1 MGRHPL
7 WGFRLRMAQRHLASR
22 LAVASTPGAGAVHV
36 GDGAVH
42 LSRGESAQALRNLS
56 PHRLRGLPG
65 RRAVPGG
72 AARRRGRSRSDRAGR
87 RRLHAPRTSRGHP
100 AGRGQPPVLCL
111 CRATATPVE
120 IWLPAAYRLRHHLG
134 RRCQRSAVL
143 RPDLP
148 RLRSH
153 HARPLPAPDA
163 GRAMSADVRNIGEID
178 RVVHEPGR
186 LMIVALL
193 FAVKQ
198 ADFLYL
204 QHETALNKGTLSSHL
219 SRLEEAGYVS
229 IEKTFQGKM
238 PRTLL
243 QLTAAGRTAF
253 EKYRR
258 ALKRVL

>member
-1 MGRHPL
+1 MNSGVRH
-7 WGFRLRMAQRHLASR
+7 
-22 LAVASTPGAGAVHV
+22 
-36 GDGAVH
+36 
-42 LSRGESAQALRNLS
+42 
-56 PHRLRGLPG
+56 
-65 RRAVPGG
+65 
-72 AARRRGRSRSDRAGR
+72 
-87 RRLHAPRTSRGHP
+87 
-100 AGRGQPPVLCL
+100 
-111 CRATATPVE
+111 
-120 IWLPAAYRLRHHLG
+120 
-134 RRCQRSAVL
+134 
-143 RPDLP
+143 
-148 RLRSH
+148 
-153 HARPLPAPDA
+153 
-163 GRAMSADVRNIGEID
+163 IGEID

-193 FAVKQ
+193 SAVKQ

-258 ALKRVL
+258 DLKRVL